1 MVLGKF
7 VSERKWEFRASWE
20 RVRYF
25 LAELINDKIANLYFW
40 DEGEVWFGEDAM
52 YRMIKHLERLVEED
66 KIEEN
71 DPIIDLGTGNGYE
84 I

>member
-1 MVLGKF
+1 
-7 VSERKWEFRASWE
+7 
-20 RVRYF
+20 
-25 LAELINDKIANLYFW
+25 
-40 DEGEVWFGEDAM
+40 M